1 MGANMK
7 RITYV
12 GVVAMLLAGLS
23 VALAGAQS
31 QSSSASLGD
40 YARGVRKEK
49 DKDQKPAA
57 ARKYDNDNLPKNDK
71 LSVVGNAPQTATTD
85 AAGKDAQAPEPPAAN
100 AEAGKKADN
109 GPESSADRQKR
120 FDDWKN
126 KIAAQKDHIDLL
138 SRELDVEQREYR
150 LRAASF
156 YGDAGNRLRNAGQWD
171 KEDTQY
177 KAKISEKQKGVDD
190 AKRQL
195 QNMQEQARRDGV
207 PNSMRQ

>member
-1 MGANMK
+1 MK
-7 RITYV
+7 RIIYV

-40 YARGVRKEK
+40 YARSVRK
-49 DKDQKPAA
+49 DKVKEQQPAA

-71 LSVVGNAPQTATTD
+71 LSIVGNAPETAPAADATAKPAQASDQSGVNPD
-85 AAGKDAQAPEPPAAN
+85 AA
-100 AEAGKKADN
+100 KKAEN

-156 YGDAGNRLRNAGQWD
+156 YGDAGNRLRNASEWD

-177 KAKISEKQKGVDD
+177 KAKIAEKQKGVDE

-195 QNMQEQARRDGV
+195 QSMQEQARRDGV